1 MIVALPVNT
10 VCLSFGKP
18 QLLRKSILFTCT
30 LILIY
35 NIFIRSI
42 GGMANE
48 TLGIVSSIIGIVRF
62 RKDKRSADELTAG
75 GITEEPSAEA
85 QAK

>member
-1 MIVALPVNT
+1 
-10 VCLSFGKP
+10 
-18 QLLRKSILFTCT
+18 
-30 LILIY
+30 
-35 NIFIRSI
+35 
-42 GGMANE
+42 MANE